1 MQITEHRSRARGLAD
16 LLLPFALIEDG
27 ILLQQDG
34 SLLAAWSFRGPDMH
48 SATHAEMNALA
59 MRFNS
64 ILRLGSGWMIHSDL
78 IRSKAPGYPE
88 AGAFP
93 HPVTRVIDDERRQQF
108 MDEGAHFES
117 EYFLAL
123 TYLPPI
129 ESEEKFKGWMFE
141 GQSGARSAVAK
152 QVLDRFRSRVE
163 MFENVFG
170 ALFRIERLG
179 RYEILDD
186 HGFPRVEDRLLRYLR
201 RCITG
206 EDHPFALPDIPAYLN
221 DCLAEQDFRG
231 GIEPQVGRKHIRVLA
246 LEGFPKASFPG
257 ILGELDALP
266 MEYRWSTRAILLDP
280 EEARA
285 VLDKTRKKWKS
296 RIRGFKDQV
305 LRTQSGAVNLYAHH
319 MAEDAEQAMGV
330 ASSGDVQFA
339 EYSTNIVCLDDDL
352 DRLHEN
358 TRMVMKK
365 IQNLGFSCRLETINA
380 VEAWRGSLPGDG
392 YRNVRRV
399 LLHTLNLADLL
410 PITSVWAGLRENP
423 SRLMPRNS
431 PPLLFAATTG
441 ATPFRVNLHVSDLG
455 HTLMCGP
462 SGAGKSTA
470 LGLIAAQWFRYPR
483 AQVFAFDKGY
493 SLFVL
498 TKAAGGEFYD
508 LAGDKTDLAF
518 CPLREIDS
526 DADLTWAVS
535 WLEDLC
541 TLNGLAV
548 TPKHRNAITQAVL
561 QLRLS
566 PSRTLTE
573 LSANVQDLEV
583 REALQFYTLSGPLGQ
598 LLDADEDVLSS
609 GRFLTFETENLLQL
623 DDKAVIPVLL
633 YLFRRIE
640 KRLDGAP
647 TLVSLDE
654 AWAYL
659 RNPVFRERL
668 RDWLKTLRRM
678 NGIVLLATQNLS
690 DICNSDISDVI
701 LEMCPTK
708 ILLPNGEAKNPAS
721 KEFYDRVGLNLREL
735 DILQTSIPKQHYY
748 VISPLGRRLISL
760 GIHNVA
766 LSFVGVNG
774 REERQQV
781 EDLMDEY
788 PTGWQSCWLR
798 ARAKLLKDE
807 RLIGWADYLD
817 DIHQQMDGRHQC
829 VGA

>member
-1 MQITEHRSRARGLAD
+1 MQINEHRSRARGLAD
-16 LLLPFALIEDG
+16 LLLPFALVEDG

-34 SLLAAWSFRGPDMH
+34 SLLAGWSYRGPDMH
-48 SATHAEMNALA
+48 SATHEEMHALT
-59 MRFNS
+59 MRLNS
-64 ILRLGSGWMIHSDL
+64 VLRLGSGWMLNADL
-78 IRSKAPGYPE
+78 IRSRAPGYPDH
-88 AGAFP
+88 GAFP
-93 HPVTRVIDDERRQQF
+93 QAVTRVIDDERRQQF
-108 MDEGAHFES
+108 MDEGAHYES
-117 EYFLAL
+117 DYFLTL

-129 ESEEKFKGWMFE
+129 ETEEKIKAWMFE
-141 GQSGARSAVAK
+141 GQSGRADGVAR
-152 QVLDRFRSRVE
+152 QILERFKARVE
-163 MFENVFG
+163 MFENVFA
-170 ALFRIERLG
+170 ALFRIERLN
-179 RYEILDD
+179 RLEFTDE
-186 HGFPRVEDRLLRYLR
+186 HGFPHVHDRLLRYLR
-201 RCITG
+201 RCVAG
-206 EDHPFALPDIPAYLN
+206 DDHPFALPDIPAYLN
-221 DCLAEQDFRG
+221 ELLATDDFCA
-231 GIEPQVGRKHIRVLA
+231 GIEPRIGRKHIRVIA
-246 LEGFPKASFPG
+246 LDGFPKSSFPG
-257 ILGELDALP
+257 ILGEIDSLP

-280 EEARA
+280 EEARGI
-285 VLDKTRKKWKS
+285 LDNTRKKWRS
-296 RIRGFKDQV
+296 RIRGFKDQIFK
-305 LRTQSGAVNLYAHH
+305 THTGAVNLYAQA
-319 MAEDAEQAMGV
+319 MSEDAEQAMGV
-330 ASSGDVQFA
+330 AASGDVQFA
-339 EYSTNIVCLDDDL
+339 QYSSNIICIDEDVE
-352 DRLHEN
+352 RLREN
-358 TRMVMKK
+358 TRLVMKR
-365 IQNLGFSCRLETINA
+365 IQNLGFGCRLETINA
-380 VEAWRGSLPGDG
+380 VEAWRGTIPGDG

-410 PITSVWAGLRENP
+410 PITSVWAGLRDNP
-423 SRLMPRNS
+423 SRLMPKKS

-508 LAGDKTDLAF
+508 LAGEKTELAF

-526 DADLTWAVS
+526 DADLTWAVT
-535 WLEDLC
+535 WLDDLC

-548 TPKHRNAITQAVL
+548 TPKHRNALTQALL

-659 RNPVFRERL
+659 RNDVFRERL

-678 NGIVLLATQNLS
+678 NGVVLLSTQNLS

-721 KEFYDRVGLNLREL
+721 KEFYDRVGLNSREL
-735 DILQTSIPKQHYY
+735 DILQSSIPKQHYY
-748 VISPLGRRLISL
+748 VVSPLGRRLISL

-774 REERQQV
+774 REERQSV
-781 EDLMDEY
+781 EELMAEFPD
-788 PTGWQSCWLR
+788 TWQIEWLR
-798 ARAKLLKDE
+798 ARARALKDD
-807 RLIGWADYLD
+807 RLNGWADYYCKIVSEFEGSYL
-817 DIHQQMDGRHQC
+817 C
-829 VGA
+829 AGA

>member
-16 LLLPFALIEDG
+16 LLLPFALIDDG

-34 SLLAAWSFRGPDMH
+34 SLLAGWSFRGPDMH
-48 SATHAEMNALA
+48 SATYAEMHALTA
-59 MRFNS
+59 RLNS
-64 ILRLGSGWMIHSDL
+64 ILRLGSGWMINADL
-78 IRSKAPGYPE
+78 IRSRAPGYPDC
-88 AGAFP
+88 GAFP
-93 HPVTRVIDDERRQQF
+93 QAVTRVIDDERRQQF

-117 EYFLAL
+117 DYFLTL

-129 ESEEKFKGWMFE
+129 EFEEKVKGWMFE
-141 GQSGARSAVAK
+141 GQSGRGSGAAH
-152 QVLDRFRSRVE
+152 QVLERFKSRVE
-163 MFENVFG
+163 MFENVFS
-170 ALFRIERLG
+170 ALFRVERLN
-179 RYEILDD
+179 RHEFTDD
-186 HGFPRVEDRLLRYLR
+186 HGFPHVQDRLLRYLR
-201 RCITG
+201 RCVAG
-206 EDHPFALPDIPAYLN
+206 EDHPFALPEIPVYLN
-221 DCLAEQDFRG
+221 ELLATQDFCA
-231 GIEPQVGRKHIRVLA
+231 GIEPRIGLKHVRVIA
-246 LEGFPKASFPG
+246 LDGFPKSSFPG
-257 ILGELDALP
+257 ILGEIGSLP
-266 MEYRWSTRAILLDP
+266 MEYRWSTRAILLDS
-280 EEARA
+280 EEAQGL
-285 VLDKTRKKWKS
+285 LDKTRKKWRS
-296 RIRGFKDQV
+296 RTRGFRDQV
-305 LRTQSGAVNLYAHH
+305 LKTQNGAVNLYAQT

-330 ASSGDVQFA
+330 AASGDVQFA
-339 EYSTNIVCLDDDL
+339 QYSSNIVCLDEDL

-358 TRMVMKK
+358 TRLVMKT
-365 IQNLGFSCRLETINA
+365 IQNLGFACRLETINA

-399 LLHTLNLADLL
+399 LLHTLNLADML

-423 SRLMPRNS
+423 SRLMPKQS

-470 LGLIAAQWFRYPR
+470 LGLIAAQWFRYAR

-508 LAGDKTDLAF
+508 LAGEKAELAF

-526 DADLTWAVS
+526 DADLTWAVT
-535 WLEDLC
+535 WLDDLC
-541 TLNGLAV
+541 SLNGLAV
-548 TPKHRNAITQAVL
+548 TAKHRNALAQALL

-573 LSANVQDLEV
+573 LSANVQDLEI

-623 DDKAVIPVLL
+623 DEKAVIPALL

-647 TLVSLDE
+647 TLVLLDE

-659 RNPVFRERL
+659 RNEVFAERL

-678 NGIVLLATQNLS
+678 NGIVLLSTQNLS

-721 KEFYDRVGLNLREL
+721 KEFYDRLGLNSREL

-766 LSFVGVNG
+766 LSFVGVNS
-774 REERQQV
+774 REERQLV
-781 EDLMDEY
+781 EDLESEF
-788 PTGWQSCWLR
+788 PVTWQSEWLRVR
-798 ARAKLLKDE
+798 ARALKDE
-807 RLIGWADYLD
+807 RLAGWADYYEHL
-817 DIHQQMDGRHQC
+817 REELERSPQC
-829 VGA
+829 TRV

>member
-1 MQITEHRSRARGLAD
+1 M
-16 LLLPFALIEDG
+16 P
-27 ILLQQDG
+27 
-34 SLLAAWSFRGPDMH
+34 
-48 SATHAEMNALA
+48 
-59 MRFNS
+59 
-64 ILRLGSGWMIHSDL
+64 
-78 IRSKAPGYPE
+78 
-88 AGAFP
+88 
-93 HPVTRVIDDERRQQF
+93 
-108 MDEGAHFES
+108 
-117 EYFLAL
+117 
-123 TYLPPI
+123 
-129 ESEEKFKGWMFE
+129 
-141 GQSGARSAVAK
+141 
-152 QVLDRFRSRVE
+152 
-163 MFENVFG
+163 
-170 ALFRIERLG
+170 
-179 RYEILDD
+179 
-186 HGFPRVEDRLLRYLR
+186 
-201 RCITG
+201 
-206 EDHPFALPDIPAYLN
+206 
-221 DCLAEQDFRG
+221 
-231 GIEPQVGRKHIRVLA
+231 KH
-246 LEGFPKASFPG
+246 
-257 ILGELDALP
+257 
-266 MEYRWSTRAILLDP
+266 
-280 EEARA
+280 
-285 VLDKTRKKWKS
+285 
-296 RIRGFKDQV
+296 
-305 LRTQSGAVNLYAHH
+305 
-319 MAEDAEQAMGV
+319 
-330 ASSGDVQFA
+330 
-339 EYSTNIVCLDDDL
+339 
-352 DRLHEN
+352 
-358 TRMVMKK
+358 
-365 IQNLGFSCRLETINA
+365 
-380 VEAWRGSLPGDG
+380 
-392 YRNVRRV
+392 
-399 LLHTLNLADLL
+399 
-410 PITSVWAGLRENP
+410 
-423 SRLMPRNS
+423 S

-441 ATPFRVNLHVSDLG
+441 ATPFRVNLHVADLG

-498 TKAAGGEFYD
+498 TKGAGGEFYD
-508 LAGDKTDLAF
+508 LAGEKTDLAF

-526 DADLTWAVS
+526 DADLTWAVT

-541 TLNGLAV
+541 SLNGLV
-548 TPKHRNAITQAVL
+548 ITPKHRNALTQALL

-573 LSANVQDLEV
+573 LSANVQDLDV

-640 KRLDGAP
+640 KRLDGSP

-659 RNPVFRERL
+659 RNDVFRERL

-721 KEFYDRVGLNLREL
+721 KEFYDRVGLNSREL

-774 REERQQV
+774 REERQLV
-781 EDLMDEY
+781 EDLHGRISGDLAKRVASGLRAKRSR
-788 PTGWQSCWLR
+788 TNAWTAGRLLRQSSERNRKEPPMRKSIIATSPCSPSRSRPLNR
-798 ARAKLLKDE
+798 ARA
-807 RLIGWADYLD
+807 
-817 DIHQQMDGRHQC
+817 
-829 VGA
+829 GAFCNRNHSASESCAA